1 MTRSNCLCSNR
12 SSTSLCNHRSPTS
25 SKPSS
30 RSNRPSEWRCSCSDC
45 ARLGV
50 AWQFA
55 HLIVDILELCYAIK
69 MDITSRA
76 RLWSA
81 CLYDFYCRTA
91 GKSSKPQCQTQYIL
105 PNTAYSTNRSIFISP
120 IHLSIYSF
128 EAHANDAIFFFF
140 EYNHKFEFHPQ
151 LYQSMHFTRSRS
163 NGVHFQALK
172 LHWGKGRETYPLLP
186 LF

>member
-1 MTRSNCLCSNR
+1 MGLRLPSRSCRISLLINTSRTLSRKKEPLMTRSNCLCSNR

-105 PNTAYSTNRSIFISP
+105 PNTAYSAKHSIFYQP
-120 IHLSIYSF
+120 QHIHITHSSIY
-128 EAHANDAIFFFF
+128 I
-140 EYNHKFEFHPQ
+140 
-151 LYQSMHFTRSRS
+151 L
-163 NGVHFQALK
+163 V
-172 LHWGKGRETYPLLP
+172 
-186 LF
+186 